1 MKAKL
6 VKTYRNGAVSIYKL
20 SEPITKGKSDLRGE
34 IDVKQ
39 SIDARYNMLLPKFKE
54 TAEKYRKDDG
64 YYIAISMAHTHVE
77 KLVFPVSIQR
87 KQ

>member
-1 MKAKL
+1 MKATL

-39 SIDARYNMLLPKFKE
+39 SIDNRY
-54 TAEKYRKDDG
+54 R
-64 YYIAISMAHTHVE
+64 
-77 KLVFPVSIQR
+77 R
-87 KQ
+87 